1 MNRRF
6 AILLACSLLV
16 GACSDFGPVGPG
28 TPECPADDDIATGA
42 LATVILMQLQA
53 IPDARWGAC
62 IKGLNVGWDYEAQQ
76 TERGR
81 AVFWLDSDRMGDR
94 FAEVT
99 LQTTCDP
106 GAADPAPVSA
116 EGVSRYIDVIS
127 ETSAV
132 EVVVV
137 PVAPRHR
144 NYATVAGQELE
155 RAWSGIRGI
164 EVTVIDSDEPASVR
178 IQSAATRGMAVIV
191 VDDREV
197 AAGKIE
203 LRIPGEEPATD
214 VTPEEAAEEL
224 AEDLAPPRYVATW
237 YNEFASGCIVYHINA
252 VGQGAQ
258 TVARDIDRA
267 LGFYPLAELRE
278 VGRDAGFEF

>member
-1 MNRRF
+1 MKRRF
-6 AILLACSLLV
+6 AILLVCSLLV
-16 GACSDFGPVGPG
+16 GACSDFGPAGPGKPECAAEDVVVGPL
-28 TPECPADDDIATGA
+28 P
-42 LATVILMQLQA
+42 TVILMQLQA

-62 IKGLNVGWDYEAQQ
+62 IKGLKVGWDYEAQQ

-81 AVFWLDSDRMGDR
+81 ATFWLESDRMGDR

-99 LQTTCDP
+99 LQTSCVP
-106 GAADPAPVSA
+106 GSAAPAPVST
-116 EGVSRYIDVIS
+116 EGVNRFIDVIS
-127 ETSAV
+127 ETTVV
-132 EVVVV
+132 EVAVV

-144 NYATVAGQELE
+144 NYATVAGQEVE

-178 IQSAATRGMAVIV
+178 IESATSRGVAVIV

-203 LRIPGEEPATD
+203 LLMPGEDPAMALT
-214 VTPEEAAEEL
+214 TEEAAEEL
-224 AEDLAPPRYVATW
+224 AEDLDPPSYVATW
-237 YNEFASGCIVYHINA
+237 YHQFEGGCIVYNIDA

-258 TVARDIDRA
+258 TAAEDIDEA

-278 VGRDAGFEF
+278 VGRDAGFDI

>member
-1 MNRRF
+1 MRRRF
-6 AILLACSLLV
+6 AVLLACSLLV
-16 GACSDFGPVGPG
+16 GACSDFGPAGPG
-28 TPECPADDDIATGA
+28 KPECAAVDDDVAGP

-62 IKGLNVGWDYEAQQ
+62 IKGLKVGWDYEAQE

-81 AVFWLDSDRMGDR
+81 ARFWLDSDRMGDR

-99 LQTTCDP
+99 LQASCDP
-106 GAADPAPVSA
+106 GSAAPAPVSA
-116 EGVSRYIDVIS
+116 EGVSRFIDVIS
-127 ETSAV
+127 ETTAV
-132 EVVVV
+132 EVAVV
-137 PVAPRHR
+137 PVAPRHL
-144 NYATVAGQELE
+144 NYATVAGQELQ

-164 EVTVIDSDEPASVR
+164 EVTVIDSTEPASVM
-178 IQSAATRGMAVIV
+178 IESAMGRGMAVIV

-197 AAGKIE
+197 AAGTIE
-203 LRIPGEEPATD
+203 LLMPDDEPAVG

-224 AEDLAPPRYVATW
+224 AEDLEPPSYVATW
-237 YNEFASGCIVYHINA
+237 YHQFEGGCIVYNLNA

-258 TVARDIDRA
+258 TAARDIDDS

-278 VGRDAGFEF
+278 VGRDAGFDI